1 MTLGDLL
8 GAARRSASGFQ
19 GWLNAA
25 DPELALAVDQ
35 EAAREMLS
43 AAGFVRMAI
52 ADFSRFANAEDW
64 ATLTSALRDSADPG
78 AECLRAMVHWRLTA
92 PGCEAH
98 SAMPRTEGAID
109 ERRQSRHGD

>member
-19 GWLNAA
+19 DWLSGA
-25 DPELALAVDQ
+25 DPELALAVERAAGR
-35 EAAREMLS
+35 EALS
-43 AAGFVRMAI
+43 AAGFVRVAI
-52 ADFSRFANAEDW
+52 ADFSRFADEEDW

-78 AECLRAMVHWRLTA
+78 AECLRAMVHWRLTV

-98 SAMPRTEGAID
+98 SVAASQGG
-109 ERRQSRHGD
+109 SH